1 MRDPAVAVAFLGA
14 QFIIG
19 HPATRTGRTLNADE
33 NAIAHALRDLYP
45 ALAGLDDARLHGLL
59 ERAQLVRVPAGTEMF
74 GDGSPCRQFPLVLE
88 GSIRVSK
95 ASDGRELQLYRVTPG
110 ESCVLTGGC
119 LVGGRDYPANGV
131 VERDALLVVLPRQ
144 EFEDLLATHPPFRQ
158 YVFSLFAERLTDL
171 MALVEAVA
179 FHKLDRRLA
188 AALLGRG
195 RVVALTHQQLA
206 DQVGSVREIVTRVL
220 RGFADQGWVQSSR
233 GAIEVLDAAALRR
246 VAEGQ

>member
-1 MRDPAVAVAFLGA
+1 MRDPSFVAALPGA
-14 QFIIG
+14 QLIIG
-19 HPATRTGRTLNADE
+19 DVGRSPGRDLDTE
-33 NAIAHALRDLYP
+33 EHTVVHALRDLYP
-45 ALAGLDDARLHGLL
+45 ALAGLDDLRLQKLLARSQLL
-59 ERAQLVRVPAGTEMF
+59 RVPAGTAMF
-74 GDGSPCRQFPLVLE
+74 GEGSPCRQFPLVLE
-88 GSIRVSK
+88 GTIRVSK

-131 VERDALLVVLPRQ
+131 VERDALLVVLPRP
-144 EFEDLLATHPPFRQ
+144 EFDDLLATHPPFRQ

-179 FHKLDRRLA
+179 FHKLDRRVA

-195 RVVALTHQQLA
+195 KVVALTHQQLA
-206 DQVGSVREIVTRVL
+206 DEIGSVREIVTRVL

-233 GAIEVLDAAALRR
+233 GAVEGRDAPALRR
-246 VAEGQ
+246 GAEGQ

>member
-1 MRDPAVAVAFLGA
+1 LNPD
-14 QFIIG
+14 
-19 HPATRTGRTLNADE
+19 TGKTARE
-33 NAIAHALRDLYP
+33 VRELYP
-45 ALAGLDDARLHGLL
+45 ALAGLDEAALGSVL
-59 ERAQLVRVPAGTEMF
+59 EHAQVVHLPAGTSLF
-74 GDGSPCRQFPLVLE
+74 GEGSPCRQFPLVLE
-88 GSIRVSK
+88 GSIRVAK
-95 ASDGRELQLYRVTPG
+95 ASEGRELQLYRVTPG

-131 VERDALLVVLPRQ
+131 VERDARLVVLPKPVFD
-144 EFEDLLATHPPFRQ
+144 ELLGSHAPFRQ

-195 RVVALTHQQLA
+195 RIVALTHQQLA
-206 DQVGSVREIVTRVL
+206 DELGSVREIVTRVL
-220 RGFADQGWVQSSR
+220 RGFADQGWVQSTR
-233 GAIEVLDAAALRR
+233 GAIEVLDAVALRR

>member
-1 MRDPAVAVAFLGA
+1 LSAAADIL
-14 QFIIG
+14 
-19 HPATRTGRTLNADE
+19 ATELRT
-33 NAIAHALRDLYP
+33 LYP
-45 ALAGLDDARLHGLL
+45 ALDGLGRAALQKVL
-59 ERAQLVRVPAGTEMF
+59 ERSQVMRVPAGTEMF
-74 GDGSPCRQFPLVLE
+74 GEGSPCRQFPLVLE

-119 LVGGRDYPANGV
+119 LVGGRDYPASGL
-131 VERDALLVVLPRQ
+131 VERDARLVVLPKPVFD
-144 EFEDLLATHPPFRQ
+144 ELLATHAPFRQ

-179 FHKLDRRLA
+179 FHKLDRRVA

-195 RVVALTHQQLA
+195 RVVSLTHQQLA
-206 DQVGSVREIVTRVL
+206 DELGSVREIVTRVL
-220 RGFADQGWVQSSR
+220 RGFADRGWVQSSR

-246 VAEGQ
+246 LAEGG

>member
-1 MRDPAVAVAFLGA
+1 MNHDTAELAS
-14 QFIIG
+14 
-19 HPATRTGRTLNADE
+19 E
-33 NAIAHALRDLYP
+33 LRALYP
-45 ALAGLDDARLHGLL
+45 AFAGLGD
-59 ERAQLVRVPAGTEMF
+59 AQLSAVLEHAQVLEVPAGTPMF
-74 GDGSPCRQFPLVLE
+74 GEGSPCRVFPLVLE
-88 GSIRVSK
+88 GSIRVAK
-95 ASDGRELQLYRVTPG
+95 ASEGRELQLYRVTPG
-110 ESCVLTGGC
+110 ESCVLTGSC
-119 LVGGRDYPANGV
+119 LVGGRDYPASGV
-131 VERDALLVVLPRQ
+131 VERDARLVVLTKPV
-144 EFEDLLATHPPFRQ
+144 FDDLLATHAPFRQ

-206 DQVGSVREIVTRVL
+206 DELGSVREIVTRVL

-246 VAEGQ
+246 VAEGN